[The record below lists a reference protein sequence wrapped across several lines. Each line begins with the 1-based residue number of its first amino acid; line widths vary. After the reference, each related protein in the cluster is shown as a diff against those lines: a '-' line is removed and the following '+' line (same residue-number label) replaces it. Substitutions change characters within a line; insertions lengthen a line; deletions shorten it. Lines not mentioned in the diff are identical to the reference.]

1 MAQSNGWNRP
11 VEGNNKSSK
20 ARSGARAHLRALL
33 AALIIVVGG
42 SLAIWLMM
50 GEERGEKTRPPKE
63 GKSTLIAEA
72 TPAPSA
78 PTVEEP
84 EPEPPKPIDP
94 NARPTKS
101 CEIVNGYVKLPSGR
115 IHKIS
120 GVVTNS
126 IANRPKAK
134 YEIFERNC
142 NNEIAA
148 YLSMKPGDVI
158 VGTPN
163 YNGRF
168 KKDFLESINEPII
181 ITEDDTPEQ
190 AQLKRDVIEARLQLK
205 DAMDNG
211 EDIEQI
217 MLDTRAELQSL
228 MVAKMELKHLFY
240 EERQKCETDEDV
252 EDLFKACNNLLEEKG
267 IAPIT
272 FGPITK
278 RNLMR
283 SQREPE

>member
-1 MAQSNGWNRP
+1 MAWNGSNSAAKP
-11 VEGNNKSSK
+11 QKVANK
-20 ARSGARAHLRALL
+20 ATTTVWRGLV
-33 AALIIVVGG
+33 AALIIVAGG
-42 SLAIWLMM
+42 GLAIWLIM
-50 GEERGEKTRPPKE
+50 GMNRGEKVQTAKD
-63 GKSTLIAEA
+63 GKSSLIAEVA
-72 TPAPSA
+72 PEIAPAKASLPK
-78 PTVEEP
+78 PQ
-84 EPEPPKPIDP
+84 PPKQIDP

-101 CEIVNGYVKLPSGR
+101 CEIVNDYVKLPSGR
-115 IHKIS
+115 IHKIT
-120 GVVTNS
+120 GVITNS
-126 IANRPKAK
+126 VANRPKAA

-148 YLSMKPGDVI
+148 YLTLKPGDVI

-217 MLDTRAELQSL
+217 MLDTRTELQAL
-228 MVAKMELKHLFY
+228 MVAKMELRHLFY

-272 FGPITK
+272 YGPITK
-278 RNLMR
+278 RNLIR
-283 SQREPE
+283 SQREAE